1 MARYIAKNLVAA
13 GIADRCEVQLAY
25 AIGVPD
31 PVSILVDTFRT
42 GKIPQEKIIKLVR
55 DFFPMTPK
63 GMIDHLN
70 LRRPI
75 YRKTA
80 AYGHFGRMEPEF
92 TWEKT
97 DLAEAIRKQAG
108 L

>member
-1 MARYIAKNLVAA
+1 MARYVAKNIVAA
-13 GIADRCEVQLAY
+13 GIATECEVQIAY
-25 AIGVPD
+25 AIGVPE
-31 PVSILVDTFRT
+31 PVSIHVDDF
-42 GKIPQEKIIKLVR
+42 GSSQLEHDDLVR
-55 DFFPMTPK
+55 IIRKHFDMTPK
-63 GMIDHLN
+63 GIIKTLN

-80 AYGHFGRMEPEF
+80 AYGHFGRTEPEF

-97 DLAEAIRKQAG
+97 DKAARLRKDAG

>member
-1 MARYIAKNLVAA
+1 MAA
-13 GIADRCEVQLAY
+13 GLADRCQVQLAY

-31 PVSILVDTFRT
+31 PVSVCVKDYGT
-42 GKIPQEKIIKLVR
+42 GKVDPRKLENAIR
-55 DFFPMTPK
+55 EIFPLRPATL
-63 GMIDHLN
+63 IQHLD

-80 AYGHFGRMEPEF
+80 AYGHFGRTEGEF

-97 DLAEAIRKQAG
+97 DMVDELKK
-108 L
+108 LL